1 MLLTR
6 PVPLQEAMKSTKSA
20 ERYFNA
26 LRRMDWKAY
35 KAKTEGATFD
45 KFVCVHLVCATREV
59 RPDIVRLLFQNVT
72 NTAKLHQV
80 WPLSHYF
87 YSQKLLTYRSKQY
100 VLLNFPIWSKNFR
113 TKVNMHRQVLLQ
125 PTHRTPIACKKANDH

>member
-1 MLLTR
+1 MILDWKTEQKKNVLVTR
-6 PVPLQEAMKSTKSA
+6 PVPFQEAMKSTKSA

-87 YSQKLLTYRSKQY
+87 CSQKLLT
-100 VLLNFPIWSKNFR
+100 
-113 TKVNMHRQVLLQ
+113 
-125 PTHRTPIACKKANDH
+125 